1 LRAATLPLNWGRLMS
16 IRHLTRRWLTA
27 ACLTVMPGLVHAD
40 PPGPDAP
47 PVHIIA
53 VQSDDADD
61 QADALT
67 ATVRS
72 RIRALRGFSLGEGDF
87 SLEVLTLALKCG
99 EVPDEACQVKIG
111 EQIHADRYV
120 WGTLKRS
127 KASRQVTADLHLWA
141 RGRPAVRTQLTY
153 SDNLT
158 APGDDSLKRLV
169 DEALG
174 KLFGPQAVPGAA
186 PVPASSASLVG
197 QRSGIATIP
206 VAGASQAGVKTAA
219 SSTEPTS
226 EPRSEGQSTAGWAG
240 IGLGGVLIAAG
251 LYSVIRVHD
260 IDTNERVEIY
270 RQGFREGVDP
280 CDQARAGVSSSLKG
294 AATPTE
300 MQDFCSEEATF
311 KTLQYVFFGLGGI
324 STAAGIYLLA
334 SNKGGATAVSAPRWQ
349 LRPMVARSSARL
361 ELRLDF

>member
-1 LRAATLPLNWGRLMS
+1 MS
-16 IRHLTRRWLTA
+16 IRPLTRRWLIA
-27 ACLTVMPGLVHAD
+27 ACLTMVHGIAHAD

-47 PVHIIA
+47 LVHVIA

-67 ATVRS
+67 ATLRS

-99 EVPDEACQVKIG
+99 ETPDEACQVKIG
-111 EQIHADRYV
+111 DQIHSDRYL
-120 WGTLKRS
+120 WGSHKRS
-127 KASRQVTADLHLWA
+127 KSNRQVTADLHLWT
-141 RGRPAVRTQLTY
+141 RGRPPTRTQLTY

-158 APGDDSLKRLV
+158 APGDDALKRLA
-169 DEALG
+169 DDALA
-174 KLFGPQAVPGAA
+174 KLLGQQAAAATVGASPGA
-186 PVPASSASLVG
+186 PPA

-206 VAGASQAGVKTAA
+206 VAGPTQSAVNTAA
-219 SSTEPTS
+219 SSSEPPS

-240 IGLGGVLIAAG
+240 VGLGGVLIGAG

-270 RQGFREGVDP
+270 RQGFHEGVDP

-334 SNKGGATAVSAPRWQ
+334 SNKSGAAAVSKPHWELSPR
-349 LRPMVARSSARL
+349 VGHSGARL
-361 ELRLDF
+361 ELRVHF